1 MRMGRFEK
9 LFVNS
14 AHNSRKVAERAATR
28 LAVAGAQPGQTC
40 LDVGCGNGT
49 AARYVADTLR
59 LRVTGVDVDPE
70 QIASARSATGSR
82 NDVRF
87 LTASATQ
94 LPFDDGEFNFVFSSL
109 ATHHMPD
116 WSAALGE
123 MVRVLELGGRLVYTD
138 LTLPNWLKPFVRGLG
153 GRFAGAF
160 SRQDLDRRFTSLGV
174 MPVEEP
180 LKPGRYDRIFVKGA
194 ARSRI

>member
-1 MRMGRFEK
+1 MGRFEK

-14 AHNSRKVAERAATR
+14 ARNSRKVAERAARR
-28 LAVAGAQPGQTC
+28 LSAAGARAGQTC

-49 AARYVADTLR
+49 AAVHVADTVGLR
-59 LRVTGVDVDPE
+59 MTGVDVDPE
-70 QIASARSATGSR
+70 QIASARSATGNR

-123 MVRVLELGGRLVYTD
+123 MVRVLEPGGRLVYTD
-138 LTLPNWLKPFVRGLG
+138 LTLPNWLKPLLRGLG
-153 GRFAGAF
+153 ARAGAF
-160 SRQDLDRRFTSLGV
+160 SRRDLDRRFATLGLT
-174 MPVEEP
+174 PVDEAP
-180 LKPGRYDRIFVKGA
+180 KTRRYDRIFVKDA
-194 ARSRI
+194 ARGRS